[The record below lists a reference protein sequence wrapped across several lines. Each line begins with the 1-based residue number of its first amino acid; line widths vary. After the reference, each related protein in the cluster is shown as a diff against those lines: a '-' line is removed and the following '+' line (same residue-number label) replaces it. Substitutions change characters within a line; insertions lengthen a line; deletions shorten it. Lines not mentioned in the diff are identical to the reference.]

1 MESLHDL
8 FVDELS
14 DLRSAE
20 SQLVQALPKLA
31 KTASSPQLRAAF
43 EEHLEVTREHVNR
56 LDKIFTEMRS
66 SPKRKTC
73 KGMQG
78 LVSEGEELMKE
89 AKPSPVL
96 DAGLIGAAQRVEHYE
111 MAGYGTAR
119 THAEELGSTEA
130 ARLLE
135 QTLAEEKEADQKLT
149 RLAEQGVNR
158 QAA

>member
-1 MESLHDL
+1 MESLQDL

-20 SQLVQALPKLA
+20 TQLVQALPKLA

-56 LDKIFTEMRS
+56 LDKIFTEMQGS
-66 SPKRKTC
+66 AKRKTC

-78 LVSEGEELMKE
+78 LVEEGEELMKE

-119 THAEELGSTEA
+119 THAEELGRSDA
-130 ARLLE
+130 ARLLD